1 MTRSAPLSC
10 AGVGVAVRGTTLLRD
25 VSLEVR
31 PGELLA
37 VLGPN
42 GAGKTSLVRLL
53 DRQLYPSVDDDGTQ
67 GRVRILGWSDW
78 DVALLRRRMGIV
90 SAGLDREFSGGQ
102 TGRMTVTEA
111 VASGFT
117 ATELAD
123 WGPPITKEVLDAA
136 EAALARVDATR
147 LAARHVETLSTGERR
162 RVLIARALV
171 HAPDILVLDE
181 PTTGLDIAAR
191 HAFLDILTDLCRQP
205 GLTVVLVTHH
215 LEEIVPEF
223 SHAVLLAG
231 GRIVGDGPVTEALH
245 PARLSAIF
253 GVPLEV
259 SRDAHGRLAT
269 RVVRAPD

>member
-1 MTRSAPLSC
+1 MAEPL
-10 AGVGVAVRGTTLLRD
+10 LELRD
-25 VSLEVR
+25 VSVR
-31 PGELLA
+31 RGDVTMLAGVSLVIPRGRHTA

-67 GRVRILGWSDW
+67 GGVRILGRSAW
-78 DVALLRRRMGIV
+78 DVAVLRRRMGIV

-123 WGPPITKEVLDAA
+123 WGPPITADVREAA

-147 LAARHVETLSTGERR
+147 LAARHVDTLSTGERR

-171 HAPDILVLDE
+171 HAPEILVLDE

-191 HAFLDILTDLCRQP
+191 HAFLDILTGLCRQP

-223 SHAVLLAG
+223 RHAVLLAG
-231 GRIVGDGPVTEALH
+231 GRIVCDGPVAEALH
-245 PARLSAIF
+245 AARLSAVF